1 MDSVSLT
8 IDGKCVQARK
18 GEKLLWVALDAGIY
32 IPNLCAIRQAEEP
45 ASCCRLC
52 FVDIEGCPEPVTA
65 CTEEVAE
72 GMVIQT
78 RSLQLDRLRRTAF
91 ELLMASYSADCP
103 SCVKHRHC
111 ELQKVAAYLRVGL
124 KPRRFRKRSRQLPS
138 DQSNPFFI
146 RDPNRC
152 ILCGKCIWACS
163 EIQGADAID
172 YSFRG
177 FETIVNPFGGFPIIE
192 SRCETCGGCVAI
204 CPAGS
209 LVAKDF
215 RWPKGEVKTICPHC
229 SVGCGIYL
237 GLDKGRIV
245 NVRGDDENPV
255 NMGSLCAKGRFGIA
269 EFVHHPQRLS
279 TPLVRHNDK
288 LVEASWDEALNT
300 VAIELA
306 KYKGKRFGLITSG
319 KCTNEEA
326 YIQQKFARAV
336 LGTNNI
342 DNTSRLRH
350 APSLDG
356 LSKGLGIGAATN
368 PISEV
373 EGAAC
378 ILAIGTNPTSSHP
391 IIGQKVRRA
400 ARKGTK
406 LIVVNPR
413 EIELCRHASLW
424 LQPRPGSD
432 LALLMGIMRVIVE
445 EGLVD
450 LTFIEKRYQ
459 EKRYQNYEIF
469 RQSLGEFD
477 LKSVESITGVPQQQ
491 VVEAAR
497 SYATSKPAAIL
508 YSSAITQHSQGMDD
522 VLALANLALLT
533 GNIGR
538 AGTGIYPLLGQNN
551 AQGANDMGVLP
562 YLLPGYQSLAKSR
575 ARERFEAAWG
585 CSLNPTPGLN
595 LGEMLRAASA
605 GEIKALYVIG
615 TNPAKADAGNIR
627 QALGRTEFLVVQDI
641 FLSETAQMANV
652 VLPAASFA
660 EKDGT
665 FTNMERR
672 VQLVRKAIE
681 PIADSKADW
690 WIVSQ
695 IAKKMDAYGFDFEH
709 PSQIMDEIASLIPN
723 YGGVSYR
730 RLQRESLQ
738 WPCLTND
745 HPGMPIPHTKG
756 FVADKGLFTP
766 LSCPSPTAEPDGDYP
781 FILITQR
788 NLYEVGNLS
797 TKVAGLA
804 LLAGEELVE
813 LNPRD
818 AISLGLADRDPVHV
832 ISPWGE
838 VTVKVRLTEAVP
850 AGLVCME
857 PGAAKRL
864 QSAFEGSF
872 TGWIDGAAVS
882 KICRVRLEKTP
893 ETA

>member
-245 NVRGDDENPV
+245 SVCGDGESPV
-255 NMGSLCAKGRFGIA
+255 NQGSLCAKGRFGIA
-269 EFVHHPQRLS
+269 EYVQHPQRLS
-279 TPLVRHNDK
+279 TPLVRRNGK

-300 VAIELA
+300 VAVELA
-306 KYKGKRFGLITSG
+306 KYKGEQFGLITSWD
-319 KCTNEEA
+319 CTNEDA
-326 YIQQKFARAV
+326 YVTQKFARAV
-336 LGTNNI
+336 MGTNNV
-342 DNTSRLRH
+342 DNTSRPCL
-350 APSLDG
+350 APSLEA
-356 LSKGLGIGAATN
+356 LSQSLGVGAMTN

-373 EGAAC
+373 EEASC
-378 ILAIGTNPTSSHP
+378 ILAVGTNLTSSHP
-391 IIGQKVRRA
+391 IVGQKVRRA

-424 LQPRPGSD
+424 LQPRPGTD
-432 LALLMGIMRVIVE
+432 LALLMGIMQIIVE

-450 LTFIEKRYQ
+450 LAFIEKRC
-459 EKRYQNYEIF
+459 QNYEVF

-477 LKSVESITGVPQQQ
+477 LESVESITGIPQQQ

-497 SYATSKPAAIL
+497 IYATSKATAIL
-508 YSSAITQHSQGMDD
+508 YGSGITQHHQGIDN

-533 GNIGR
+533 GNVGK
-538 AGTGIYPLLGQNN
+538 AHSGIYPLLGQNN
-551 AQGANDMGVLP
+551 TQGTNDMGALP
-562 YLLPGYQSLAKSR
+562 DFLPGYQPLSESEVRKK
-575 ARERFEAAWG
+575 FEVAWG
-585 CSLNPTPGLN
+585 CSLNRTPGLA
-595 LGEMLRAASA
+595 LVEMLRAASA
-605 GEIKALYVIG
+605 GKIKALYVVG
-615 TNPAKADAGNIR
+615 ANPVETDAGNIR
-627 QALGRTEFLVVQDI
+627 KALGGLSFLVVQDM
-641 FLSETAQMANV
+641 FLSETAQMANL

-660 EKDGT
+660 EVDGT
-665 FTNMERR
+665 FTNLERR

-681 PIADSKADW
+681 PVGNSKPDW
-690 WIVSQ
+690 WIICQ
-695 IAKKMDAYGFDFEH
+695 IAKKMGMHGFDYEH
-709 PSQIMDEIASLIPN
+709 PSQIMAEIACLIPN
-723 YGGVSYR
+723 YGGISYQ
-730 RLQRESLQ
+730 RLKRESLQ
-738 WPCLTND
+738 WPCPTND
-745 HPGMPIPHTKG
+745 HPGTLILHSKASTRGK
-756 FVADKGLFTP
+756 ALFTP
-766 LSCPSPTAEPDGDYP
+766 LTYQPPTVERDEDYP
-781 FILITQR
+781 FVLITQR
-788 NLYEVGNLS
+788 SLYETGNLS
-797 TKVAGLA
+797 KRVEGLA

-818 AISLGLADRDPVHV
+818 ASSLGLADNEPVRV
-832 ISPWGE
+832 ISRGGE
-838 VTVKVRLTEAVP
+838 ATAKTRLTEALP
-850 AGLVCME
+850 PGTVCMR
-857 PGAAKRL
+857 PDAAKRL
-864 QSAFEGSF
+864 QNAFEGS
-872 TGWIDGAAVS
+872 TSGPRDEIPVS
-882 KICRVRLEKTP
+882 KLCMVRLERIP
-893 ETA
+893 DER